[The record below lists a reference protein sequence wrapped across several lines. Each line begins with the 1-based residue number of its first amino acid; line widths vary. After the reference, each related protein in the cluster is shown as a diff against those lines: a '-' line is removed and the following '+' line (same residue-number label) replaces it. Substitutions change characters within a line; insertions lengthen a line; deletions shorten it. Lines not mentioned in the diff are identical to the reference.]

1 MSFLQHEVESKLP
14 GKLNKPVIS
23 GFGDDEDGLD
33 DGVDAS
39 STCIHEADQL

>member
-1 MSFLQHEVESKLP
+1 MSLLQHEVESKLP

-23 GFGDDEDGLD
+23 GFGDDEHVLD

-39 STCIHEADQL
+39 STCIYEAD